1 MLIQLAIARRRPV
14 QGGAQIV
21 VFGFHSGQPCRR
33 ARPRRVHVGTLRKH
47 SPRSMAT
54 INSVLGPLET
64 ADLGFTLT
72 HEHIFTASAGILQ
85 TYPELFGDFERL
97 ADEAGP
103 PAAA

>member
-1 MLIQLAIARRRPV
+1 
-14 QGGAQIV
+14 
-21 VFGFHSGQPCRR
+21 
-33 ARPRRVHVGTLRKH
+33 
-47 SPRSMAT
+47 MAT

>member
-1 MLIQLAIARRRPV
+1 
-14 QGGAQIV
+14 
-21 VFGFHSGQPCRR
+21 
-33 ARPRRVHVGTLRKH
+33 
-47 SPRSMAT
+47 MAT

-97 ADEAGP
+97 ADEAHARWIGLSAKGAEKELF
-103 PAAA
+103 PAMADIPLDAPHGDVEVAPAIGDPERAHVHKA